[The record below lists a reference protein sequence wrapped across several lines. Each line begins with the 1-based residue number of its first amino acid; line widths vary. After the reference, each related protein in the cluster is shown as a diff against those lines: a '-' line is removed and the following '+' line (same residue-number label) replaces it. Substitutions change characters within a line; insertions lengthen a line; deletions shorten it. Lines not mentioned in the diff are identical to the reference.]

1 MAGRFQFVSKDYID
15 FRVRDRIPKNTQ
27 RNTNWGVNTW
37 NLWVTVRNNARQL
50 GQPKFPCAMELEFI
64 SPQEMNEY
72 LCHFVLEVRN
82 TNGELYP
89 ATTLNQLLAG
99 LSRYLKDELN
109 RPDLNLYNPNNV
121 YFNRFRQTL
130 DAQMK
135 LVTEKGI
142 GTVKRQAQPITEE
155 QEKCLWDK
163 GLLSINDAV
172 GLSKV
177 VYFYNCK
184 VFGLRS
190 CDEHNNLQA
199 EQYTFSS
206 DEAGNFVLYHGRA

>member
-1 MAGRFQFVSKDYID
+1 
-15 FRVRDRIPKNTQ
+15 
-27 RNTNWGVNTW
+27 
-37 NLWVTVRNNARQL
+37 
-50 GQPKFPCAMELEFI
+50 MELEFI